1 MAIEA
6 ERDGTTL
13 IARTDARV
21 DGANARAFQDELET
35 IIDEDDRTVIL
46 DLQRLLYISSAG
58 LRVILLTAKAL
69 GRQEIKFAVCSLTD
83 PVQEVFKVS
92 GFDKIIG
99 VHPSLSDAKAAL
111 QG

>member
-13 IARTDARV
+13 VAMTDARV
-21 DGANARAFQDELET
+21 DGGNARAFQDELET
-35 IIDEDDRTVIL
+35 IIEDNDRTVIL
-46 DLQRLLYISSAG
+46 DLQKLLYISSAG
-58 LRVILLTAKAL
+58 LRVILLTAKNL
-69 GRQEIKFAVCSLTD
+69 GRRDVNFAVCSLTD

-92 GFDKIIG
+92 GFDKIIR
-99 VHPSLSDAKAAL
+99 VHPSLSEAKAAF

>member
-6 ERDGTTL
+6 ERDGTIL
-13 IARTDARV
+13 IAMTDTRV
-21 DGANARAFQDELET
+21 DGGNARAFQDELET
-35 IIDEDDRTVIL
+35 IIGDDDRTVIL

-58 LRVILLTAKAL
+58 LRVILLTAKNL
-69 GRQEIKFAVCSLTD
+69 GRREVKFAVCSLTD

-92 GFDKIIG
+92 GFDKIIK
-99 VHPSLSDAKAAL
+99 VHPSLSEAKAAL

>member
-1 MAIEA
+1 MAIET

-21 DGANARAFQDELET
+21 DGGNARAFQDELET
-35 IIDEDDRTVIL
+35 IIEDDDRTVIL

-58 LRVILLTAKAL
+58 LRVILLTAKNL
-69 GRQEIKFAVCSLTD
+69 GRRDVKFAVCSLTD

-92 GFDKIIG
+92 GFDKIIK
-99 VHPSLSDAKAAL
+99 VHPSLPDAKAAL
-111 QG
+111 QA